1 MITSKNLRS
10 LARPPHGA
18 VTRQYKWAI
27 AMARLPLLRF
37 MVNIAKESNATQ
49 NRTYTNRLRTQLN
62 VLKHDKGLENILP
75 SEFYTELWFYVQSEI
90 IDKMY

>member
-1 MITSKNLRS
+1 
-10 LARPPHGA
+10 
-18 VTRQYKWAI
+18 
-27 AMARLPLLRF
+27 MARLPLLRF

-62 VLKHDKGLENILP
+62 VLKQDKGLENILP